1 MFTAYRRPYIRLV
14 ADFPDPPVQIRHA
27 ATVVVAHD
35 GNDGVEVLMVRRSH
49 KAVFMGSAHVFPGG
63 AVDEIDNSPL
73 ARESIVWSG
82 APEEFRW
89 RAAALRE
96 LFEEAGVLVGSDAEI
111 DQQCEG
117 VEFYEAVK
125 ASGQRLDADALEYIG
140 NWVTPRGAPR
150 RFNARFFVVAAAGDP
165 VTDDREVFDAVWVQP
180 IEALAAADRGDWLVE
195 MPTRAILEML
205 SSHATTV
212 DLMTAA
218 AALEVVQIAP
228 RMKVT
233 DDGSVSFLIPGDPG
247 YDEVPV

>member
-27 ATVVVAHD
+27 STVVVAHD
-35 GNDGVEVLMVRRSH
+35 GDDGVEVLMVRRSH

-63 AVDEIDNSPL
+63 AVDEIDSSPL

-96 LFEEAGVLVGSDAEI
+96 LFEEAGVLVGADTEI

-125 ASGQRLDADALEYIG
+125 ASGQRLDADALEG
-140 NWVTPRGAPR
+140 FASS
-150 RFNARFFVVAAAGDP
+150 
-165 VTDDREVFDAVWVQP
+165 DREAAYPLLGRAARSGSRDPHVYLFKGSYER
-180 IEALAAADRGDWLVE
+180 EAL
-195 MPTRAILEML
+195 
-205 SSHATTV
+205 
-212 DLMTAA
+212 
-218 AALEVVQIAP
+218 
-228 RMKVT
+228 
-233 DDGSVSFLIPGDPG
+233 VSTLRTLIG
-247 YDEVPV
+247 